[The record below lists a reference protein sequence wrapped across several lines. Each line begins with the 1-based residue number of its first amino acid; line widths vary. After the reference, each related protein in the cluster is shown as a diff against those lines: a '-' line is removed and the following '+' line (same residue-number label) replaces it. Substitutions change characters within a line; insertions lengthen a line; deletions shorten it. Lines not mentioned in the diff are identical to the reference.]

1 MSDTNTPYEEER
13 EPFPEGIGEEGPEI
27 PAEGIENET
36 PVKAEQ
42 KLTRKQSAA
51 QSLFFWLQA
60 LSFALVV
67 LILIFTF
74 VGRIIT
80 VDGPSMQPT
89 LQDGDILL
97 LQSAFYTPKQGDVV
111 VLTKD
116 FAGYTDRPIVKR
128 IIAVGGQTVRIDYEE
143 DVVYV
148 DDVAL
153 DEPYILE
160 SDMLPAFTIEEM
172 TVPEGYVFVMGDNR
186 NNSTDSRFVDLGAID
201 ERYILGRVVMVL
213 FPFSNLGLV
222 N

>member
-1 MSDTNTPYEEER
+1 M
-13 EPFPEGIGEEGPEI
+13 
-27 PAEGIENET
+27 
-36 PVKAEQ
+36 
-42 KLTRKQSAA
+42 TRRQSAA

-60 LSFALVV
+60 LSFALVA

-89 LQDGDILL
+89 LQNGDILL

-116 FAGYTDRPIVKR
+116 FADYTDRPIVKR
-128 IIAVGGQTVRIDYEE
+128 VIAVGGQTVRIDYEE
-143 DVVYV
+143 DTVYV
-148 DDVAL
+148 DGAAL

-160 SDMLPAFTIEEM
+160 SDMLPAFTIEEI
-172 TVPEGYVFVMGDNR
+172 TVPEGCVFVMGDNR

-213 FPFSNLGLV
+213 FPFSNFGLV

>member
-1 MSDTNTPYEEER
+1 MSDTNTPYEEEQ
-13 EPFPEGIGEEGPEI
+13 ELFPEGIGEEGPEM
-27 PAEGIENET
+27 PAEGIEDEA
-36 PVKAEQ
+36 PVKAEL
-42 KLTRKQSAA
+42 KLTKKQSAA